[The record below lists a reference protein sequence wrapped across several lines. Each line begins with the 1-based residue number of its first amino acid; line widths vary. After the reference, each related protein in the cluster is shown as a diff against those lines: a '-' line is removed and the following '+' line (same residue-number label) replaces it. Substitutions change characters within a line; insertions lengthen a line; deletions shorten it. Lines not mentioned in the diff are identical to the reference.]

1 MPPTI
6 FEAHLVLGLSNSHF
20 PQYGLEKFSLPL
32 SSICSLDLGLSP
44 MSTPSPPLETP
55 MGDWTLDQQQQIT
68 IFYNGQVFVS
78 DVTELQARAMI
89 LLAAGDMA
97 ERGISSVSNAAL
109 LALQSQI
116 YGPPGVSMKRSL
128 QSFLQKRKKRSQ
140 EASPYNSLQ

>member
-1 MPPTI
+1 MP
-6 FEAHLVLGLSNSHF
+6 
-20 PQYGLEKFSLPL
+20 
-32 SSICSLDLGLSP
+32 
-44 MSTPSPPLETP
+44 TPSPPLETP
-55 MGDWTLDQQQQIT
+55 MRFQLASLFFPRIFLRGDWTLDQQQQIT

-78 DVTELQARAMI
+78 DMTELQARAMI

-140 EASPYNSLQ
+140 EASPYHSLQ

>member
-1 MPPTI
+1 MI
-6 FEAHLVLGLSNSHF
+6 
-20 PQYGLEKFSLPL
+20 
-32 SSICSLDLGLSP
+32 
-44 MSTPSPPLETP
+44 TPSPPLQTP

-78 DVTELQARAMI
+78 DVTELKVRAMI